1 MCVSLDSLRELY
13 DGCVSSHRVPTS
25 YAPLTV
31 CADSLNARQLMNVRH
46 NSPEMYNMTDLSENS
61 TSGRQRRDDNAAELD
76 TVYYIS

>member
-1 MCVSLDSLRELY
+1 
-13 DGCVSSHRVPTS
+13 
-25 YAPLTV
+25 
-31 CADSLNARQLMNVRH
+31 MNVRH